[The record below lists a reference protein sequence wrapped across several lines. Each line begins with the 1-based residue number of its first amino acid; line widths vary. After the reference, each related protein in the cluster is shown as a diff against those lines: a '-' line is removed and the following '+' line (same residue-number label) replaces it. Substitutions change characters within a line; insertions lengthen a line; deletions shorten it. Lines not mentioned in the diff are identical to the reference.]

1 MNEERL
7 RALYQLYLDKE
18 IITKDVVTEEM
29 WMNSS
34 PEQVEGLWNLGI
46 QNELITKD
54 VVPLEMYQEDW
65 GFSSVKKKEDGVSEP
80 ADGIS
85 GGLSLEEI
93 AMPQPEMFEMPR
105 DEALASPTMQ
115 VEEQVRTQVAKE
127 RGEEDR
133 KQTEIIRQKEVLE
146 TDFDK
151 IQQEQQELETF
162 RQGDEL
168 QADLNLIDDNF
179 TSREDDEVIKD
190 ATNKYGKYGF
200 IFERAGVKGGMK
212 VTTVDGSKGIE
223 VDLYFDAESKD
234 AINLKN
240 FITANATMP
249 EEVKDD
255 DYINKSFKVKASRN
269 SKLFNEDG
277 SVSTVRMASSDN
289 IAFPT
294 VFPKNQYKQTS
305 NPEDWIVFD
314 INKEEDFEK
323 AIALAKER
331 GEIYEFKTPEE
342 ADDFAL
348 GGWKDVSISD
358 IEGKKFFE
366 EKGLDY
372 EKIMGAEK
380 RLVEVQDEINFI
392 QKEMG
397 MGQARY
403 NVMTGEMEGEY
414 KPSEEKIKSRPD
426 IFLPNGRI
434 RTDVTKKLE
443 ELNKEA
449 DELVNVV
456 RTDSDVS
463 RAIEDY
469 NLLLQKKFETKVQ
482 ESITQN
488 AKIEKEQTKLEK
500 SFENAFNMTYD
511 EFVSKKKKPKTP
523 NESEFFEAQTE
534 ARRALTDARIKAAD
548 NYFMGKTYY
557 DDKTRKYIQKDFSE
571 NLEAWTATFN
581 DGYETGNAA
590 SVLLP
595 LMLGMDINKK
605 HSAEDIAKY
614 MNNMSQTQGRAYTR
628 YTNAIR
634 GQEKL
639 NAFLSDPVEIITSL
653 AANSLGMLLPLGY
666 EVFTDP
672 KLLLAAAAPGAAYGF
687 ARGGV
692 KGAAVGAVSST
703 VAAVQASLEYTNSI
717 LDVANER
724 GFNMADE
731 SQALK
736 ALQDETII
744 EEGANTGYKRAAAIF
759 GAEFILGQFAGK
771 IFKVS
776 RTSNAI
782 KKATAQIA
790 ERSIYDPITE
800 GIGEL
805 SAQIAAG
812 QEINMNEI
820 LDEVGGGLGG
830 KVQNAAINIFTSSDR
845 LSKINLA
852 YQLTDRD
859 ILAIER
865 GSFEQISNW
874 TSRMQRLGQID
885 ESVANT
891 IQENLAL
898 RKEAKDLL
906 SLSDSKKNDKVLI
919 RTMNLLKAQKTLGKS
934 ENSRKIYKE
943 ELSSIESELSYMVKN
958 GDLAPSESMTD
969 IKNIKDEAGN
979 IVSLAPEVKSYSI
992 NGRKYTKKDFN
1003 RKINQMSEEKRKK
1016 ASFKII
1022 NDQEFKEE
1030 INNQYG
1036 IVPTSIS
1043 DVVSEEVAD
1052 VDAIGTERYDN
1063 MDEVPTEIQEAATVV
1078 EETEDGKYRIG
1089 EEVFDEIPPDVMDGD
1104 AVITQKQDGT
1114 VDVQYKESKFVLEDK
1129 PLTEVYDTRE
1139 AIPQTIQDAAS
1150 TQIVEN
1156 DEGKF
1161 EVTYKE
1167 SEVIGQVLGE
1177 QKGRPMGTEE
1187 STAERDDIERRRKE
1201 ALEALPFD
1209 ELTQMKLD
1217 AYKEKD
1223 QTRYIKE
1230 LINAANKSIEGRK
1243 LVDEFNEEL
1252 ATLESKQKQ
1261 DAQLQLDTEV
1271 DTKERKRELTD
1282 QAKRQMEEMTPEQ
1295 SNEVDAVEEG
1305 KTIPIE
1311 VKENSKLAN
1320 KLKKVGL
1327 DFLIGKKINLVMA
1340 DQLKVDKK
1348 RMGGPFFPLI
1358 DKLFGKIAW
1367 ASMDK
1372 KAAGSIINGAM
1383 QSDYSVVYNMNPDAI
1398 DSNSIMGETLIE
1410 LLSELDPKEQQAI
1423 FSQMK
1428 ENILAS
1434 KSKDFKDIIAVFKKA
1449 KNLKEAFDG
1458 LQDLSVDERAAL
1470 IKKVIPSREVEAGT
1484 PIGRS
1489 LQKNGITIEKL
1500 REINSEQFVA
1510 DLPAGSLTM
1519 ILEVKDKDGNRV
1531 KDLYDEINRKYDNKE
1546 INPETGRRYTKKDVD
1561 NEIKRIK
1568 EEATVTPEQQKAEG
1582 LPSHPNYDMYI
1593 RGEAV
1598 AMLNETTPFWNVI
1611 KDAAERIEK
1620 GIVGIIKART
1630 GNVKEGVSK
1639 VEQSLFEKLTEAKK
1653 KEYSKDDKKDII
1665 RDVLKK
1671 EAKKIT
1677 LKDENGKSVKADV
1690 ISKLKEALDQTSKD
1704 KVNNVINEAL
1714 TPFAETRDKTA
1725 KESRSNEMRSAMMS
1739 ASDPKSVDTPSK
1751 TRYQIFIE
1759 KLSQAFP
1766 SVQIVT
1772 SQKEFDAL
1780 LRELNAKALATKD
1793 QKIYGAVYDGKLYL
1807 NPSLENFN
1815 TPIHEFGHIWLNTV
1829 KELRRDLY
1837 DKGISLIKDSDY
1849 LTQIKNNKEYKR
1861 VTDQMRK
1868 EGISEEE
1875 INQYLLEEALAT
1887 AIGDKGESFATAA
1900 QERNFKGWLTDLFN
1914 FVKKLTGISKLSA
1927 DQVQNMTLDE
1937 FLQGVVV
1944 DLLSENKLFKD
1955 AEANSISN
1963 QLQLMTSDGSKMSMD
1978 DIISKMRQEGFA
1990 DEGIKGYLK
1999 NQGYKAEEIN
2009 QAMAISIDMNTPLP
2023 DAFKNVFGG
2032 AKVGISM
2039 FNDIKK
2045 DLDSWVRSRWGKGK
2059 SFLEYRKKA
2068 MELLMDHPAFDSQ
2081 TKINQ
2086 DKLIAAM
2093 DVVIG
2098 RKPVK
2103 DVNAPIKSI
2112 KDTVNLLKNSNWKGD
2127 TKKAKRSFGLAL
2139 RPLEGVKTH
2148 AKNVAKIKKLI
2159 KGMNDNNMVTQVEQI
2174 NTILNEIISEN
2185 KKKKIEM
2192 DRNISSLRKN
2202 ISSYEKGKKDSKQKL
2217 KEIIKT
2223 ANQLISD
2230 VDVPNKKEL
2239 RAIINS
2245 IKKGVTNQGL
2255 DTLVGAL
2262 NDIQNK
2268 RIFEAEKTQKL
2279 TDQISSL
2286 KEKVKENKKQARD
2299 LKDIKLKV
2307 TREIKRATNALRA
2320 LGVEKYSYASVQRLI
2335 YKVNNANIDNID
2347 TVLSAIANEF
2357 ANIEKKEKVNKIKA
2371 IKKKIKDYAKVAK
2384 TRSGR
2389 RTSKGRIDAEG
2400 VKFFQDVNKLMKVL
2414 DSVREELGEEMLDA
2428 INTIIDLTQAMGKEQ
2443 RDVYLE
2449 ALEIN
2454 EKARKAITSAIDIIE
2469 NSNDVVAA
2477 LPELLRGMD
2486 NMSLEE
2492 LIELERDIDVNKN
2505 NFARSLAN
2513 KKALEKEAFEKKR
2526 EEVVD
2531 QLKAEFEYFFIEND
2545 EGELVMKSQS
2555 RLDKEEKNQLDEKRN
2570 KIKDGLKG
2578 LSNRLQNPASLFKG
2592 GHINYL
2598 AHLGTICSVLDNV
2611 PAGMKFF
2618 TENVYKALNKSYQ
2631 SYLLGKEAQ
2640 LENLNILAAS
2650 INPNYKYK
2658 DIKRLIAKTQKKKG
2672 ELELN
2677 AVIIDKKTE
2686 KSVYFTTD
2694 AAMRLYALSKNP
2706 IQRQKLIDMGVNIN
2720 QVENYLG
2727 GELMAFSDL
2736 VVNYLSTKEFDS
2748 LNAVYKDVNNVP
2760 LRKTENYFPV
2770 KTESGAAI
2778 ASNIKADASGDF
2790 SAGFNAQYQGFL
2802 RDRTNL
2808 KDPIKLNDGFL
2819 TFTKELEAHLDQSE
2833 RYKAYA
2839 KTAKNINKIFNI
2851 PEVAKLLRFTK
2862 LRDLVNTLISNDIAP
2877 PVSKMS
2883 SIGRFIYSTVIR
2895 KIIGFKPIQLFK
2907 QYTSSIL
2914 SFPEYNIKYT
2924 ENLPGIIKYPVNA
2937 VPFVIAQALNLPFL
2951 SPLSY
2956 YNMYKAYKMSPL
2968 FRARVNRYFSKA
2980 GYSAMETT
2988 LTEQQATNKIMTAYN
3003 LLTKVAG
3010 SFTFLGDI
3018 AGVMGYMPVYNQDI
3032 RNGMDPE
3039 KALDKFEDYNKTQQ
3053 TQRNTEI
3060 NLIQTKAKDSFV
3072 WGMLGVFQSSLFLL
3086 QNVAYSSA
3094 NNMLK
3099 TIKNAKGKDKVGAT
3113 LKAFTERDAMRL
3125 YFSAGVSLALF
3136 NATTFISKYL
3146 WGNEDDEEDFWDSV
3160 KMAPLGIAYA
3170 IPIVGTIL
3178 ESFTSDYDVTEGFNP
3193 INLIVKDAMKSFI
3206 KKEPKGIIDKI
3217 NIFSDKE
3224 DYTRTQFFLEYGLG
3238 INTDFFI
3245 GILNLNNSEDK
3256 YWYDRRG
3263 ITKYARPKESDK

>member
-65 GFSSVKKKEDGVSEP
+65 GLSSVKKKEDGVSES

-93 AMPQPEMFEMPR
+93 AMPQPEMFETPR
-105 DEALASPTMQ
+105 DEFLSSPTMQ
-115 VEEQVRTQVAKE
+115 VEEQVRTQVSKQ

-133 KQTEIIRQKEVLE
+133 RQTEIIRQKEVLE
-146 TDFDK
+146 SAKDLEQ
-151 IQQEQQELETF
+151 IQQAQQELEAF
-162 RQGDEL
+162 RGGDDL
-168 QADLNLIDDNF
+168 QSDLSLINENF
-179 TSREDDEVIKD
+179 TKRSEEEVIKD
-190 ATNKYGKYGF
+190 ATKKYGKYGF
-200 IFERAGVKGGMK
+200 IFEPARFGERMK
-212 VTTVDGSKGIE
+212 VTTIDGSREIDIKLDIDSE
-223 VDLYFDAESKD
+223 DSER
-234 AINLKN
+234 LKN
-240 FITANATMP
+240 FIAANAQMP
-249 EEVKDD
+249 EEVQDD
-255 DYINKSFKVKASRN
+255 DYINKAFKVKASRQ
-269 SKLFNEDG
+269 SKLLNEDG
-277 SVSTVRMASSDN
+277 TVSTVRMASADN
-289 IAFPT
+289 FAFPT
-294 VFPKNQYKQTS
+294 VFPKDPYNQTN

-314 INKEEDFEK
+314 LNKKGDIKK
-323 AIALAKER
+323 AINLARER
-331 GEIYEFKTPEE
+331 GEIYDFKTPEE
-342 ADDFAL
+342 ANEFAE
-348 GGWKDVSISD
+348 GGWKEVSISD

-366 EKGLDY
+366 ERDLDY
-372 EKIMGAEK
+372 AKIIGAEK
-380 RLVEVQDEINFI
+380 RLIEVQNEINFI

-434 RTDVTKKLE
+434 RSDVVDKLA

-449 DELVNVV
+449 DDLVDIV

-463 RAIEDY
+463 RALEDY
-469 NLLLQKKFETKVQ
+469 NLHLQKKFEEKTQ
-482 ESITQN
+482 ESIVQNNNIKKELDVLDRDFERVFNMSFEEFAANKPSIPDQTRLDFFTDQVEARQALVN
-488 AKIEKEQTKLEK
+488 AKIT
-500 SFENAFNMTYD
+500 
-511 EFVSKKKKPKTP
+511 
-523 NESEFFEAQTE
+523 
-534 ARRALTDARIKAAD
+534 AAD
-548 NYFMGKTYY
+548 TYFMGQTYY

-571 NLEAWTATFN
+571 NFEAWAATLN
-581 DGYETGNAA
+581 DGIQTGNAA

-595 LMLGMDINKK
+595 LMLGMNINKEY
-605 HSAEDIAKY
+605 SAEEIAKY
-614 MNNMSQTQGRAYTR
+614 MNNMSETQGRAYTR

-634 GQEKL
+634 GQDKL
-639 NAFLSDPVEIITSL
+639 NAFLSDPFEVFTSL
-653 AANSLGMLLPLGY
+653 AANSLGMLVPLGY
-666 EVFTDP
+666 EVVTDP

-687 ARGGV
+687 FRGGP
-692 KGAAVGAVSST
+692 KAALGGALSST
-703 VAAVQASLEYTNSI
+703 AAAVQASLEYTNSI
-717 LDVANER
+717 LDEANER

-731 SQALK
+731 TQALQ
-736 ALQDETII
+736 ALQDEEII
-744 EEGANTGYKRAAAIF
+744 TKGGETGYRRAAAIF
-759 GAEFILGQFAGK
+759 GSEFILGQFAGK

-776 RTSNAI
+776 RTSNAL

-790 ERSIYDPITE
+790 ERSIYDPLTE
-800 GIGEL
+800 GLGEM

-812 QEINMNEI
+812 QDININEI
-820 LDEVGGGLGG
+820 LDEMAGGLGG
-830 KVQNAAINIFTSSDR
+830 KVQNAAINIFTSTDR
-845 LSKINLA
+845 ISKINLA

-859 ILAIER
+859 ILAVEK
-865 GSFEQISNW
+865 GSFQQISNW
-874 TSRMQRLGQID
+874 TSRMQKLGQID

-934 ENSRKIYKE
+934 ENSRKIYKG
-943 ELSSIESELSYMVKN
+943 ELASIENELSYMVKN
-958 GDLAPSESMTD
+958 GELAPSESMTD

-1003 RKINQMSEEKRKK
+1003 RKINQMSEDKRKK
-1016 ASFKII
+1016 ASFEIV

-1043 DVVSEEVAD
+1043 DVVSEEIAD
-1052 VDAIGTERYDN
+1052 FDAIGTERYDN

-1078 EETEDGKYRIG
+1078 EETDDGKYRIG
-1089 EEVFDEIPPDVMDGD
+1089 EEVFDEIPSEVMDGD

-1177 QKGRPMGTEE
+1177 QKERPSAPQFMME
-1187 STAERDDIERRRKE
+1187 DDV
-1201 ALEALPFD
+1201 
-1209 ELTQMKLD
+1209 
-1217 AYKEKD
+1217 
-1223 QTRYIKE
+1223 
-1230 LINAANKSIEGRK
+1230 S
-1243 LVDEFNEEL
+1243 
-1252 ATLESKQKQ
+1252 QKQ
-1261 DAQLQLDTEV
+1261 DPQLQLDTKV
-1271 DTKERKRELTD
+1271 DTETRKKELEE
-1282 QAKRQMEEMTPEQ
+1282 QAIQQMEEVKIKDEGEIQRIRAANISGNRVGKGLSKKGSKNPIFEDSTEL
-1295 SNEVDAVEEG
+1295 SVEYARQN
-1305 KTIPIE
+1305 P
-1311 VKENSKLAN
+1311 KLY
-1320 KLKKVGL
+1320 
-1327 DFLIGKKINLVMA
+1327 INNA
-1340 DQLKVDKK
+1340 
-1348 RMGGPFFPLI
+1348 
-1358 DKLFGKIAW
+1358 
-1367 ASMDK
+1367 
-1372 KAAGSIINGAM
+1372 
-1383 QSDYSVVYNMNPDAI
+1383 
-1398 DSNSIMGETLIE
+1398 
-1410 LLSELDPKEQQAI
+1410 
-1423 FSQMK
+1423 
-1428 ENILAS
+1428 NILA
-1434 KSKDFKDIIAVFKKA
+1434 KEPIVRAKLKIDNVKTIEQADKIYDVFVREA
-1449 KNLKEAFDG
+1449 ANNLKFLANEFKEEYRETSTLWYDG
-1458 LQDLSVDERAAL
+1458 ANKIARDLS
-1470 IKKVIPSREVEAGT
+1470 
-1484 PIGRS
+1484 
-1489 LQKNGITIEKL
+1489 
-1500 REINSEQFVA
+1500 
-1510 DLPAGSLTM
+1510 
-1519 ILEVKDKDGNRV
+1519 
-1531 KDLYDEINRKYDNKE
+1531 RKYN
-1546 INPETGRRYTKKDVD
+1546 
-1561 NEIKRIK
+1561 
-1568 EEATVTPEQQKAEG
+1568 VTPEQAAGILASLSPQKDWYQNVRLAELVLIAYSDNVIMSEDMINKQIEINENSIKNSQLKKYNKAKQDYRKSRSKSNKQKLDEAKLNLDKRKNKLNDIIDYLKSQKGKTILEVNPNFQSFWVRLHHEINTTKDYDIVSPDGEKISVAKRNDGVNKKVAWGSYTEIGKAVSIYNDGSQQNITRTLGQMHKIRNFYNNIIDPMSKDGDVTIDTHAVAAALLEPLSGKSKKVTANFGTGTSNSAPLGIKG
-1582 LPSHPNYDMYI
+1582 LYYAYSDAYALAAKELNLLPRQVQSITWEAI
-1593 RGEAV
+1593 RGLYTDTFKNNSKNVNLIQEIWINYGEGKITIDEARSK
-1598 AMLNETTPFWNVI
+1598 AIKEAGGINDPTWASPRSKPSKKGSDAISKSKREGSRGIDKTTIRSSRGRGVI
-1611 KDAAERIEK
+1611 KDAPA
-1620 GIVGIIKART
+1620 
-1630 GNVKEGVSK
+1630 
-1639 VEQSLFEKLTEAKK
+1639 
-1653 KEYSKDDKKDII
+1653 
-1665 RDVLKK
+1665 
-1671 EAKKIT
+1671 
-1677 LKDENGKSVKADV
+1677 
-1690 ISKLKEALDQTSKD
+1690 
-1704 KVNNVINEAL
+1704 
-1714 TPFAETRDKTA
+1714 
-1725 KESRSNEMRSAMMS
+1725 
-1739 ASDPKSVDTPSK
+1739 K
-1751 TRYQIFIE
+1751 TRYQMFIE

-1829 KELRRDLY
+1829 KELRPDLY
-1837 DKGISLIKDSDY
+1837 NKGISLIKDSDY

-2068 MELLMDHPAFDSQ
+2068 MELLTDHPAFDSQ

-2112 KDTVNLLKNSNWKGD
+2112 KDTVKLLKNSNWKGD

-2148 AKNVAKIKKLI
+2148 ANNVAKIKKLI

-2185 KKKKIEM
+2185 KRQKIEM

-2202 ISSYEKGKKDSKQKL
+2202 ISSYEKGKKDSKQNL
-2217 KEIIKT
+2217 REIIKT

-2262 NDIQNK
+2262 NDLQNK
-2268 RIFEAEKTQKL
+2268 KIFEAEKTQKL
-2279 TDQISSL
+2279 SDQISAL

-2347 TVLSAIANEF
+2347 TVLSAISNEF

-2400 VKFFQDVNKLMKVL
+2400 VKFFQDASRLIRVL
-2414 DSVREELGEEMLDA
+2414 DAVKNDLGEEMLDA
-2428 INTIIDLTQAMGKEQ
+2428 INTIVDLTQAMGKEQ
-2443 RDVYLE
+2443 RDAYLE
-2449 ALEIN
+2449 AL
-2454 EKARKAITSAIDIIE
+2454 KLDRKTKQAIGVAIRIIE

-2477 LPELLRGMD
+2477 LPELLRGME

-2492 LIELERDIDVNKN
+2492 LIELERDIDTNKN

-2531 QLKAEFEYFFIEND
+2531 QIKAEFEYFFIEND

-2555 RLDKEEKNQLDEKRN
+2555 RLDKEERNQLDEKRN

-2592 GHINYL
+2592 GPINYL
-2598 AHLGTICSVLDNV
+2598 AHLGTICSALDNI

-2631 SYLLGKEAQ
+2631 SYLLGKERQ
-2640 LENLNILAAS
+2640 LENLNRLAAS

-2677 AVIIDKKTE
+2677 GVIVDKKTE

-2706 IQRQKLIDMGVNIN
+2706 IQRQKLIDMGVDID
-2720 QVENYLG
+2720 QIENYLG
-2727 GELMAFSDL
+2727 SELMAFSDL

-2778 ASNIKADASGDF
+2778 ASTIEADSNGDF

-2808 KDPIKLNDGFL
+2808 KDPIKLNDNFL
-2819 TFTKELEAHLDQSE
+2819 TFTRELEAHLDQSE

-2851 PEVAKLLRFTK
+2851 PEVAKLLKFTK

-2877 PVSKMS
+2877 PQSKMT
-2883 SIGRFIYSTVIR
+2883 SIGRFMYSTVIR
-2895 KIIGFKPIQLFK
+2895 KTIGFKPIQTLK
-2907 QYTSSIL
+2907 QYTSAIL

-2924 ENLPGIIKYPVNA
+2924 ENLPGIVKYPLNA
-2937 VPFVIAQALNLPFL
+2937 VPFVITQALNLPFL

-2956 YNMYKAYKMSPL
+2956 SNFYKAYKMSPL
-2968 FRARVNRYFSKA
+2968 FRARVNRFFSKA

-2988 LTEQQATNKIMTAYN
+2988 LTEEQASNKIVKAFNM
-3003 LLTKVAG
+3003 LTKVAG
-3010 SFTFLGDI
+3010 AFTFLGDI

-3032 RNGMDPE
+3032 RNGMDPQ
-3039 KALDKFEDYNKTQQ
+3039 KALEKFEDYNKTQQ

-3086 QNVAYSSA
+3086 QNVAYSSVD
-3094 NNMLK
+3094 NMVK

-3125 YFSAGVSLALF
+3125 YFSAGVSLGLF

-3146 WGNEDDEEDFWDSV
+3146 WGNEEDEEDFWDSV
-3160 KMAPLGIAYA
+3160 MMAPLGIIYA
-3170 IPIVGTIL
+3170 IPFLGTIV
-3178 ESFTSDYDVTEGFNP
+3178 EGFTSDYDVTEGFNP
-3193 INLIVKDAMKSFI
+3193 INLMVKDAIKSFV
-3206 KKEPKGIIDKI
+3206 KKEPKGIIEKM

-3224 DYTRTQFFLEYGLG
+3224 DYTRTEFLLQYGLG

-3263 ITKYARPKESDK
+3263 ITKYARPKESDEYVDIDLFGEE